1 MARNFALSDLHG
13 SARKQAEDLL
23 VAAAMREFEA
33 KAEKPKRKHKYG
45 AVPTEVDGIYF
56 PSKLEA
62 KRYAELKMSE
72 RAGAIAALELQ
83 PRFPIA
89 VNGIAICEMRADF
102 RYRTVPA
109 DEVVIEDA
117 KGMRTP
123 VYRIKKKLVEALYGI
138 KIIEVS
144 K

>member
-23 VAAAMREFEA
+23 IADTLRAVVE
-33 KAEKPKRKHKYG
+33 KAEKPRRKHKYG
-45 AVPTEVDGIYF
+45 AVPTEVDGVYF

-62 KRYAELKMSE
+62 KRYTELKMSE
-72 RAGAIAALELQ
+72 RAGTIAALELQ
-83 PRFPIA
+83 PRFPIV
-89 VNGIAICEMRADF
+89 VNGIAIAEYRADF
-102 RYRTVPA
+102 RYRSMPSG
-109 DEVVIEDA
+109 DVVIEDS
-117 KGMRTP
+117 KGVKTP
-123 VYRIKKKLVEALYGI
+123 VYRIKKRLVEALYRI